1 MPLPELNL
9 EYVDSWRTAPTGI
22 DLLRMLKY
30 GEGTKIYGGD
40 PYRVIYGGQQ
50 YKGPLDKHPRILV
63 DKGGYK
69 SDATGPYQIQ
79 STTWDEAKNALGLED
94 FSPLSQDRAAI
105 YLAARKLRQ
114 FDQSFPE
121 LTATGMTPLHME
133 NLADV
138 WASLPNREGKSW
150 YNQPVKPYDELLG
163 VYNQRSLDE
172 AKQKEAVDLSEN
184 WLTKVS
190 PLLEGLKNINPFKKE
205 EKKPTV
211 IPPLPPI
218 PDNMGNQWDNY

>member
-22 DLLRMLKY
+22 DLLRTLTH
-30 GEGTKIYGGD
+30 GEGTGIYGGD
-40 PYRVIYGGQQ
+40 PYRTQFGGGQF
-50 YKGPLDKHPRILV
+50 KGSLDKHPRIV
-63 DKGGYK
+63 VEKGGHA
-69 SDATGPYQIQ
+69 SDSVGPYQLQ
-79 STTWDEAKNALGLED
+79 SVPWDEAKKALGLTD

-114 FDQSFPE
+114 YGQSFPE
-121 LTATGMTPLHME
+121 LRDTGMTPLHME

-184 WLTKVS
+184 WLNNIS